1 MATLA
6 TIAGFKLKLGN
17 TASPVVYADIEEV
30 TSVGSLG
37 TVGEDLDVT
46 NFDSAAGQRE
56 FIAGLSEGN
65 EVTVECND
73 VNGTEQANMIAAVGA
88 NRHFQATWTS
98 VSPNRTVIMIASI
111 KGYEYAPSTT
121 EQNKINFTLKVSS
134 WNI

>member
-6 TIAGFKLKLGN
+6 QIAGFKLKLGN
-17 TASPVVYADIEEV
+17 DASPQVYSDIEEV
-30 TSVGSLG
+30 ISVGALG
-37 TVGEDLDVT
+37 TIGEDLDVT

-73 VNGTEQANMIAAVGA
+73 VNGTQQTAMVNATGN
-88 NRHFQATWTS
+88 NRHFRAVWS
-98 VSPNRTVIMIASI
+98 AFSPERTVTFIASV

-134 WNI
+134 WGI